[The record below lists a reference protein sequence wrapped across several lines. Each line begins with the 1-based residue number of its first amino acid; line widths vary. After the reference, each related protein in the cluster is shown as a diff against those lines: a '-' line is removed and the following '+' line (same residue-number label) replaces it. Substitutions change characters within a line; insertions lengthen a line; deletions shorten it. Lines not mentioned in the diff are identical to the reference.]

1 MSVQNLLST
10 QSRAESLRYAAG
22 GTKAAGASFQE
33 RLAQTSASAAVIQGP
48 EINLRIPGENT
59 VYSGA
64 HAGQNHTM
72 QTIYAEYTADST
84 PGDPIVRVT
93 GTSDSGPYDFTCHI
107 QDIDPSS
114 ASYAEL
120 AALFGHLE
128 KTGAYQSGQSFCRV
142 LPTGLEP
149 GDITLRRDYLG
160 MIDRHQYDRHFGGA
174 CKAEA
179 AELLALY
186 QPCASGTGTSQGAAA
201 LDHSVLMKKDLLSA
215 LADFHSS
222 ALDRMKK
229 AKENQEEEEAWNKLM
244 KYLDAWIESLRE
256 EADIR
261 KIAKAHAALAALQAD
276 AGSDQPD
283 LGDYLLEQLQ
293 NAIA

>member
-10 QSRAESLRYAAG
+10 QSPTESRRFAAWG
-22 GTKAAGASFQE
+22 NKPAGLSFQE
-33 RLAQTSASAAVIQGP
+33 RLAQTSANAACIQGP
-48 EINLRIPGENT
+48 DIHLRLPNENT
-59 VYSGA
+59 VFSGS

-84 PGDPIVRVT
+84 PEDPIVRVT
-93 GTSDSGPYDFTCHI
+93 GASDSGPYDFTCRI
-107 QDIDPSS
+107 KDIDPSN

-120 AALFGHLE
+120 AALFGYLQ
-128 KTGAYQSGQSFCRV
+128 KTGAYQGGLSLGV
-142 LPTGLEP
+142 VPTGLET
-149 GDITLRRDYLG
+149 GDITERRDYLS

-174 CKAEA
+174 CQAEA

-186 QPCASGTGTSQGAAA
+186 QPYASGNGAPRSAAA

-215 LADFHSS
+215 LADFQSS

-229 AKENQEEEEAWNKLM
+229 AKENEEEEDAWNKLM

-261 KIAKAHAALAALQAD
+261 KIARAHAALTALQTD
-276 AGSDQPD
+276 AESDRPD
-283 LGDYLLEQLQ
+283 LGEYLLEQLQ